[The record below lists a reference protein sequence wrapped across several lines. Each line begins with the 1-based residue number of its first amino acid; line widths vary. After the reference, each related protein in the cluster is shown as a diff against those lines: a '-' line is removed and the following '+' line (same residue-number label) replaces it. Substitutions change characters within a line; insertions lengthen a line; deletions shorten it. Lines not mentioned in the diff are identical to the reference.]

1 MPPGF
6 VDDMA
11 QTMQA
16 LHRLRQEA
24 TNVLCSHDQEVFT
37 TYRLVYSSGNSL
49 DFNRCGKKEMKNL
62 FERGTVDEMVSRI
75 DTLQPTSPLQWG
87 KMDVA
92 QMMAHCSITM
102 DIASGRLNP
111 PRIFIGRLIAPFLKS
126 IYTNEKPFGKNGPTG
141 KELVV
146 TDQRDFAHEQEQLKM
161 KIRQFH
167 EGGET
172 KCTRHPHPFFA
183 LSHHRNGAVECT
195 SISITTCGSSVR
207 NRLC

>member
-16 LHRLRQEA
+16 LHRPRQEA

-75 DTLQPTSPLQWG
+75 DTPQLTSPLQWG

-92 QMMAHCSITM
+92 QMMGTLFH
-102 DIASGRLNP
+102 N
-111 PRIFIGRLIAPFLKS
+111 
-126 IYTNEKPFGKNGPTG
+126 NGHSLRKAESTAYLYWEVDRPVSQVH
-141 KELVV
+141 L
-146 TDQRDFAHEQEQLKM
+146 H
-161 KIRQFH
+161 
-167 EGGET
+167 
-172 KCTRHPHPFFA
+172 
-183 LSHHRNGAVECT
+183 
-195 SISITTCGSSVR
+195 
-207 NRLC
+207 